1 MTTTVVQV
9 LWGVSLAVAALVVG
23 LGIELHLDGAG
34 ALTSYPLVVGGILL
48 LPAVSAVLDR
58 LGGLTAPPTG
68 G

>member
-34 ALTSYPLVVGGILL
+34 ALVSHPLVVGGILL
-48 LPAVSAVLDR
+48 LPAASAALER
-58 LGGLTAPPTG
+58 LGGLTSPPTQG
-68 G
+68 